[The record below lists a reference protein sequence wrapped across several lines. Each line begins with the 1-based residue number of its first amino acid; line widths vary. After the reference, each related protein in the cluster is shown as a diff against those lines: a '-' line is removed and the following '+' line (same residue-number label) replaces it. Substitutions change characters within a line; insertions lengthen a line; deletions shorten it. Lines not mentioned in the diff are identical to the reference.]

1 MPGRGCYSQAMTKD
15 QIDAVLDR
23 IHSWPKARQ
32 EDVVRV
38 LLAMEAQDT
47 STYVLSDE
55 ERADLEAALE
65 EVARGEIASVAEVAK
80 TFRRA

>member
-1 MPGRGCYSQAMTKD
+1 MIKD

-32 EDVVRV
+32 EDAVRV
-38 LLAMEAQDT
+38 LLAMEAQEP
-47 STYVLSDE
+47 STYQLSDE
-55 ERADLEAALE
+55 ERSDLDAALE
-65 EVARGEIASVAEVAK
+65 EVARGEMASDAEVAK

>member
-1 MPGRGCYSQAMTKD
+1 MTKD

-23 IHSWPKARQ
+23 IHAWPKACQ
-32 EDVVRV
+32 EDAVRV

-65 EVARGEIASVAEVAK
+65 EVARGDIASDAEVAK
-80 TFRRA
+80 AFRRA

>member
-1 MPGRGCYSQAMTKD
+1 MTKD

-32 EDVVRV
+32 EDAVRV
-38 LLAMEAQDT
+38 LLAMESQDA

-55 ERADLEAALE
+55 ERADIEAALE
-65 EVARGEIASVAEVAK
+65 EVARGEEASDAEVAK
-80 TFRRA
+80 TFRRT